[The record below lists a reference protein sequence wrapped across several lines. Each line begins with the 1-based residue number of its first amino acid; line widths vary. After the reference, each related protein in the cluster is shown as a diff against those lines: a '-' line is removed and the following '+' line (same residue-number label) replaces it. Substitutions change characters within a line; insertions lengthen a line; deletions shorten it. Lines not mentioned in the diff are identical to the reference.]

1 MKNYPEKW
9 FCGVPWVLF
18 TGRRNGGS
26 GDDDNNSAGRSD
38 FGFSEYLLSDYEEN
52 PSVKNADWKCHFLDC
67 AFSGSGSVQSVP
79 GVADFCSGV
88 LGIYATTNFL
98 FLFAIFVLIVKVFYM
113 SVHISQL
120 ESQVKELVQR
130 IALDEKMRQEKEAE
144 KTGGAHEK

>member
-1 MKNYPEKW
+1 MMTTTLRAALIFVSLGTCCLIMRKIRYTTRTRESTIQKMALSL
-9 FCGVPWVLF
+9 VLVVYSLF
-18 TGRRNGGS
+18 
-26 GDDDNNSAGRSD
+26 
-38 FGFSEYLLSDYEEN
+38 
-52 PSVKNADWKCHFLDC
+52 P
-67 AFSGSGSVQSVP
+67 Q
-79 GVADFCSGV
+79 VADFCSGV

>member
-1 MKNYPEKW
+1 MEEAGMMTTTLRAALIFVSLGTCCLIMRKIRQSKMQIESAIFW
-9 FCGVPWVLF
+9 IVLSLVLVVYSLF
-18 TGRRNGGS
+18 
-26 GDDDNNSAGRSD
+26 
-38 FGFSEYLLSDYEEN
+38 
-52 PSVKNADWKCHFLDC
+52 P
-67 AFSGSGSVQSVP
+67 Q
-79 GVADFCSGV
+79 VADFCSGV

-144 KTGGAHEK
+144 KKGGAHEK

>member
-1 MKNYPEKW
+1 MMTTTLRAALIFVSLGTCCLIMRKIRQSKMQIESAIFW
-9 FCGVPWVLF
+9 IVLSLVLVVYSLF
-18 TGRRNGGS
+18 
-26 GDDDNNSAGRSD
+26 
-38 FGFSEYLLSDYEEN
+38 
-52 PSVKNADWKCHFLDC
+52 P
-67 AFSGSGSVQSVP
+67 Q
-79 GVADFCSGV
+79 VADFCSGV

-98 FLFAIFVLIVKVFYM
+98 FLFAIVKVFYM

>member
-1 MKNYPEKW
+1 MMTTTLRVALILVSLSTCCLIMRKIRQSKMQIESAIFW
-9 FCGVPWVLF
+9 IVLSLVLVVYSLF
-18 TGRRNGGS
+18 
-26 GDDDNNSAGRSD
+26 
-38 FGFSEYLLSDYEEN
+38 
-52 PSVKNADWKCHFLDC
+52 
-67 AFSGSGSVQSVP
+67 P

-130 IALDEKMRQEKEAE
+130 IALDEKIRQEDEEAG
-144 KTGGAHEK
+144 GGA